1 MQKGESGLFSPF
13 CTKEDIMPNFDIT
26 ITRTGSIVVEAPTEQ
41 EAFERYAHM
50 TAVQI
55 EECAQLT
62 GWEAS
67 DAVQIDN

>member
-1 MQKGESGLFSPF
+1 
-13 CTKEDIMPNFDIT
+13 MPNFDIT